1 MTQPSRRRSAF
12 LERTA
17 VKART
22 GHNGVGQVDGE
33 GLIAAAF
40 RHRTSRAGDPQLHT
54 HVVVAN
60 ATHCGDGAWR
70 SLDARWIYGYARTAG
85 FLYQAE
91 LRRQLTA
98 RLGVSW
104 SDVDKGVAEIAG
116 IDRRVLREFSR
127 RRIEIEHA
135 LGTDPSSV
143 GAARTAALATRPAK
157 PTDSFESLLTDW
169 RTRAEALG
177 ADIEGAVVQSPSPA
191 PSTAPSAAPTEVAPL
206 ELGEELCT
214 NRAVFDRRDVLRA
227 LASRAVS
234 GARPADIEAAADRF
248 LTEESVVELTS
259 DRFGPRFT
267 TAAQL
272 ALEDRLMR
280 RALDGVG
287 AGTGRCWEK
296 TSPDEDLSDEQAAMV
311 EAITTDGNDVSVV
324 VGVAGS
330 GKTHAL
336 LHAAHAWR
344 SEEFEV
350 IGCALAARAA
360 ANLEEGA
367 AIPASTIE
375 RLLGDLGAGRRHLTS
390 RSVVIVDEAAMVG
403 TATITR
409 LLDQTTS
416 VGAKLVLV
424 GDHRQL
430 PEIEAGGAFAA
441 LAHALSSATLTTN
454 RRQDD
459 PEDRRIL
466 AELRHGDPTAAW
478 QGLERRDRIR
488 SFDHD
493 DRAKQQMVED
503 WFAATRRGSAAVMLA
518 LYRSD
523 VDDLNLLARQRM
535 KAHHRLGLAELV
547 VDDLPFAVGDRVV
560 ALRNRYDLG
569 LLNGDSGTVRSIH
582 PGTRSLR
589 VQLDRGTQPR
599 VPIDYLADGH
609 LTHGYATTIH
619 KAQGLT
625 CDEAF
630 VYADESI
637 YREAGYTALSRARH
651 QTRLYLATSDHSQD
665 PASLLNRSRAEYL
678 ATDQRRT
685 NEPAEPAGIDW

>member
-1 MTQPSRRRSAF
+1 MARHRVRSLSASTVRSTTRTSSRCLPASHLCDGERLCRSNRRVSGLDLTLSAPKSVSVLWALGSCSTTTAVAAAHDAAIEATVAF

-60 ATHCGDGAWR
+60 ATHCEDGAWR
-70 SLDARWIYGYARTAG
+70 TLDARWIYGYARTAG

-104 SDVDKGVAEIAG
+104 TDVDKGVAEIAG

-135 LGTDPSSV
+135 LGTEPVVGRSRTHRCARHPSGETHRQLRV
-143 GAARTAALATRPAK
+143 AVDRLAYAGR
-157 PTDSFESLLTDW
+157 
-169 RTRAEALG
+169 RAWCRRRG
-177 ADIEGAVVQSPSPA
+177 GRGAVALPCTIDCTVRC
-191 PSTAPSAAPTEVAPL
+191 TEPMSIPWN
-206 ELGEELCT
+206 LGDELCT

-248 LTEESVVELTS
+248 LTKESVVELTS

-267 TAAQL
+267 TTAQL
-272 ALEDRLMR
+272 AIEDRLLR

-287 AGTGRCWEK
+287 VGSGRCWEH
-296 TSPDEDLSDEQAAMV
+296 TSPDDDLNDEQAAMV
-311 EAITTDGNDVSVV
+311 EAITSDGNDVSVV

-336 LHAAHAWR
+336 RHAAHAWR
-344 SEEFEV
+344 SEEFDV

-375 RLLGDLGAGRRHLTS
+375 RLLGDLGAGRRHLTN

-403 TATITR
+403 TPTIAR
-409 LLDQTTS
+409 LLDQTS
-416 VGAKLVLV
+416 SAGAKLVLV

-441 LAHALSSATLTTN
+441 LAHTLSSATLTTN

-466 AELRHGDPTAAW
+466 AELGHGDPSAAW
-478 QGLERRDRIR
+478 HGLERRDRIR
-488 SFDHD
+488 SFDHG

-503 WFAATRRGSAAVMLA
+503 WFAATRQGSAAVMLA

-535 KAHHRLGLAELV
+535 KAHHRLGLAGARRGRS
-547 VDDLPFAVGDRVV
+547 P
-560 ALRNRYDLG
+560 
-569 LLNGDSGTVRSIH
+569 VRSRR
-582 PGTRSLR
+582 PRRRPAQPLR
-589 VQLDRGTQPR
+589 PR
-599 VPIDYLADGH
+599 P
-609 LTHGYATTIH
+609 
-619 KAQGLT
+619 AQ
-625 CDEAF
+625 
-630 VYADESI
+630 
-637 YREAGYTALSRARH
+637 R
-651 QTRLYLATSDHSQD
+651 
-665 PASLLNRSRAEYL
+665 
-678 ATDQRRT
+678 
-685 NEPAEPAGIDW
+685 